1 MNVIVL
7 LVLVLSKDPYT
18 FAVLNSHSSM
28 ESCIEVAQKISKT
41 NKDKEFACMSVL
53 KIDKYGGKM
62 I

>member
-18 FAVLNSHSSM
+18 FAVLNSHATM
-28 ESCIEVAQKISKT
+28 EKCVEVAHKISKQ
-41 NKDKEFACMSVL
+41 NQDKEFACMSVL
-53 KIDKYGGKM
+53 RVDKEGKS